1 MTLMILT
8 ILTATDPTGGNAPL
22 LSGKNIALRRTYIL
36 LEVMAKSVF
45 APMDSG
51 VWNPSMTGSY
61 MDRPR

>member
-8 ILTATDPTGGNAPL
+8 ILTVTDPTGGNAPL
-22 LSGKNIALRRTYIL
+22 HSGKNIALRRTYIL

-61 MDRPR
+61 MDRSR